1 MYRPSGDQ
9 VGLSC
14 RPESNAATQ
23 AEERSAWP
31 ETLLATISADGDKQ
45 KDCGYDRQNFQAF
58 HLPRFS
64 GIAVATLPESVS
76 RFNRFRS
83 TSSSLAD

>member
-1 MYRPSGDQ
+1 MSGDFACHHL
-9 VGLSC
+9 VLKPPAKGLC
-14 RPESNAATQ
+14 
-23 AEERSAWP
+23 
-31 ETLLATISADGDKQ
+31 
-45 KDCGYDRQNFQAF
+45 YDRQNFQAF
-58 HLPRFS
+58 HLSRFS